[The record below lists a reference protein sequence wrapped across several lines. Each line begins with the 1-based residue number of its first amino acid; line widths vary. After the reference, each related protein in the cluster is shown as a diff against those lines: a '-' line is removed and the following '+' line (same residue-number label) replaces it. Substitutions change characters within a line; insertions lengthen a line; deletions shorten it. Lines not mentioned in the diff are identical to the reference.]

1 MLIDPSG
8 NPSLAFTLFAAEQ
21 EGELDTDQGKRNRI
35 IKNLRQRPWEEQDE
49 TAVHEEALTAGL
61 YNLTDQEIEEILRE
75 VNRVI
80 KCQL

>member
-21 EGELDTDQGKRNRI
+21 EGELDTDQGKKNRI

-49 TAVHEEALTAGL
+49 TAVHEEAVAAGL
-61 YNLTDQEIEEILRE
+61 YFLTDQEVEEILKE
-75 VNRVI
+75 VW
-80 KCQL
+80 Q

>member
-8 NPSLAFTLFAAEQ
+8 NSSIAFTLYAMEQ
-21 EGELDTDQGKRNRI
+21 EGDIDTIQGKKNRI

-61 YNLTDQEIEEILRE
+61 YNLTDQEVEEILRE
-75 VNRVI
+75 VNMY
-80 KCQL
+80 